1 MTTPEKW
8 ALGLFGAATLLA
20 FTRQLYA
27 PWLPGLAP
35 AFVMLGFGLLAFVLR
50 HRGAA
55 LLTWEYAE
63 PRMIWGLIYLFAGG
77 TALGEILSRTGTA
90 KFLADQLL
98 GLANGNGPT
107 SVVAFV
113 LATTVLT
120 QITSNTAAV
129 AIAVPITI
137 GTFHGIG
144 QDPTAMVYLV
154 TAAANY
160 GIMLPSSSGGCAV
173 AAGYG
178 VNLRLMAGIG
188 LKLTFLILV
197 TLVTAGYLLASL
209 WPGFSVA

>member
-1 MTTPEKW
+1 
-8 ALGLFGAATLLA
+8 
-20 FTRQLYA
+20 
-27 PWLPGLAP
+27 
-35 AFVMLGFGLLAFVLR
+35 MLGFGLLAFVLR
-50 HRGAA
+50 HRGAP

-77 TALGEILSRTGTA
+77 TALGEVLSRTGAA

-98 GLANGNGPT
+98 TLADGGGAT
-107 SVVAFV
+107 TVVVFV
-113 LATTVLT
+113 LAALVLT

-137 GTFHGIG
+137 GTFKSLG
-144 QDPTAMVYLV
+144 QNPTAMVYLV

-178 VNLRLMAGIG
+178 ANLKLMAGAG
-188 LKLTFLILV
+188 LKLTVLIFV
-197 TLVTAGYLLASL
+197 TLVVGGYLLVTL
-209 WPGFSVA
+209 WPGFGVA